1 MDDYVAARSDDIP
14 EIDAMTLMECVMTS
28 DCYTAAGNAIR
39 FPVHGEVPCFGAF
52 SMYHSVYSILILFY
66 VLTKMLISLPTY

>member
-28 DCYTAAGNAIR
+28 DCYTSVEIR
-39 FPVHGEVPCFGAF
+39 NVKATRYVRG
-52 SMYHSVYSILILFY
+52 SVQ
-66 VLTKMLISLPTY
+66 